1 MFTNILLHQQM
12 ESPYVGT
19 VKHLALPFVLAG
31 SAEISETMDPVGTV
45 RPEVGPQHVTD
56 GRLKPSQSH

>member
-1 MFTNILLHQQM
+1 M